1 MGRECCST
9 EAKLWFF
16 FFFFCSSSQVI
27 PIYFDISQSAEFWL
41 RASYQK
47 REEYFLGI
55 FPPCGN
61 VCFVEKAAHM
71 QMSNLTSAAELVVTT
86 MWWATGTFNKDCYLI
101 KRRVDWGIAHKRLSI
116 SKCHRNPLWFE
127 TRSVGISS
135 CELQILTNGHF
146 SGKNTRNFWSQAEN
160 YPD

>member
-16 FFFFCSSSQVI
+16 YFLFFVPLLRWYPFI
-27 PIYFDISQSAEFWL
+27 FDISQSAEFWL

-47 REEYFLGI
+47 REVYFLGI
-55 FPPCGN
+55 FLPCGN

-101 KRRVDWGIAHKRLSI
+101 KRHIDWGIANKRLSI

-127 TRSVGISS
+127 HGVWESPHVNYKYWTTGTFPGKIPG
-135 CELQILTNGHF
+135 TF
-146 SGKNTRNFWSQAEN
+146 SPR
-160 YPD
+160 